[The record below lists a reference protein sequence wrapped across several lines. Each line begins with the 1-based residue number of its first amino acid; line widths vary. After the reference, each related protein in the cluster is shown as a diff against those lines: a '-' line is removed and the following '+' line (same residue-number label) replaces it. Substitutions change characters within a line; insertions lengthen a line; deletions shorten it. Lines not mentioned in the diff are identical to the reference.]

1 MSTEWMSGNGLNEGL
16 GMKSPAFLSILVYAV
31 LVASLAGC
39 DGGFNKS
46 GSTPLSSGES
56 STPSAS
62 PVTTSDSASSVAESS
77 PETTPASH
85 PPPEVPTSAAPQ
97 TWVDIAS
104 EATLGVARIS
114 TTLCEGA
121 SSTGTGFLIAE
132 DLIVTAA
139 HVVRGQAA
147 IAVLLNGQVSSAAV
161 LGRDDEQD
169 IALIRTARPLNGHTF
184 TFSTAEQAMG
194 EEVAAFGYPWGQP
207 IGMTK
212 GTISGS
218 GRHINTEFG
227 VRDHLLQTDASLNP
241 GNSGG
246 PLLALDGTV
255 AGVVSARYVTEGGE
269 VSDDM
274 NYAVAASAAT
284 GMIDSWAGL
293 ASVMAPESCKGPDSG
308 GSASFPVIVQSDD
321 PSADDVAQVLFS
333 HGQAINRGAY
343 AAAFDNFFSSTQ
355 SELGGLE
362 VWSQGLKTSY
372 WTQLTIQDVNG
383 FDNAYGVTAVLQTQ
397 QAAMDGPEGQT
408 CSNWSMQYELIP
420 RDGKF
425 YITEAKSLDPGGVPA
440 SCS

>member
-1 MSTEWMSGNGLNEGL
+1 
-16 GMKSPAFLSILVYAV
+16 MKSPAFFNVLVCTA

-39 DGGFNKS
+39 TGDSDKPGDVPS
-46 GSTPLSSGES
+46 ASGES
-56 STPSAS
+56 PTQSAS
-62 PVTTSDSASSVAESS
+62 PVTAPESPSSAAEATSETSPASS
-77 PETTPASH
+77 
-85 PPPEVPTSAAPQ
+85 PPPEAPTTAARK
-97 TWVDIAS
+97 TWVEIAS
-104 EATLGVARIS
+104 EAKLGVARIS

-121 SSTGTGFLIAE
+121 SSTGTGFLIAD

-169 IALIRTARPLNGHTF
+169 IALIKAARPLNGHAF
-184 TFSTAEQAMG
+184 TFSATEQAMG
-194 EEVAAFGYPWGQP
+194 EEIAAFGYPWGQP

-218 GRHINTEFG
+218 DRHIDTEFG
-227 VRDHLLQTDASLNP
+227 VREHLLQTDASLNP

-246 PLLALDGTV
+246 PLLTQDGTV
-255 AGVVSARYVTEGGE
+255 AGIVSARYVTEGGE
-269 VSDDM
+269 VSDGM

-284 GMIDSWAGL
+284 GMIDNWAGL
-293 ASVMAPESCKGPDSG
+293 ASAMAPETCGIPGVDGSG
-308 GSASFPVIVQSDD
+308 SFPVIVQSDD
-321 PSADDVAQVLFS
+321 TIANDIAQVLFS

-343 AAAFDNFFSSTQ
+343 AAAFDNFFSTMQTQ
-355 SELGGLE
+355 LGGLE
-362 VWSQGLKTSY
+362 TWSEGQTSSY

-383 FDNAYGVTAVLQTQ
+383 FDSAYTAQVVLQTQ
-397 QAAMDGPEGQT
+397 QAAMDGPDGQT

-440 SCS
+440 TCS